1 MKGEGRSVNPEGLA
15 SNGER
20 TGRGER
26 TWHERAE
33 GRQVGTGQVRRSSC
47 KATRRETAWSK
58 SRRNVGGAVQ
68 LGRRRVEAP
77 SAGPP
82 LSKVR
87 RAARRAQEGQ
97 PPHALLQSPRPRTVA
112 ARISLAFIRACA
124 PASAASLYPVPGQGL
139 ASCSSWEPDCLAQ
152 GTKRARGKCFLP
164 EGTRVHE

>member
-1 MKGEGRSVNPEGLA
+1 MNPEGLA

-20 TGRGER
+20 TGSGER

-68 LGRRRVEAP
+68 LGRRWVEAP

-82 LSKVR
+82 LSEVR
-87 RAARRAQEGQ
+87 RTARRAQEGQ
-97 PPHALLQSPRPRTVA
+97 PPHALLQSPALPP
-112 ARISLAFIRACA
+112 SWLASAWPLRAWP